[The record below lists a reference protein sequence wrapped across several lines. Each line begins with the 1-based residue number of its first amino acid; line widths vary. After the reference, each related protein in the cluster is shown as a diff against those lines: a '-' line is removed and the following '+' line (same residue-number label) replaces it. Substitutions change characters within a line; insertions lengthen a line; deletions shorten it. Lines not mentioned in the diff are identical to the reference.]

1 MGYQTGA
8 ELNVKDTFYL
18 GRTAHMQNKPEIAI
32 KWLENNGFPGITK
45 LTQVLENYSS
55 TQSSLVAI
63 IQKGIDKANL
73 NAVSNAQRVQKWVLL
88 ERDFSM
94 AMNELTPTLKMKRA
108 TITKM
113 YKDKIDTMYT

>member
-1 MGYQTGA
+1 MRQKHR
-8 ELNVKDTFYL
+8 ESLDT
-18 GRTAHMQNKPEIAI
+18 IAI
-32 KWLENNGFPGITK
+32 KWLENNGLPGITK
-45 LTQVLENYSS
+45 LTQVLENYASP
-55 TQSSLVAI
+55 QSSLVAI
-63 IQKGIDKANL
+63 IQDALDKANL
-73 NAVSNAQRVQKWVLL
+73 KAVSNAQRVQKWVLL